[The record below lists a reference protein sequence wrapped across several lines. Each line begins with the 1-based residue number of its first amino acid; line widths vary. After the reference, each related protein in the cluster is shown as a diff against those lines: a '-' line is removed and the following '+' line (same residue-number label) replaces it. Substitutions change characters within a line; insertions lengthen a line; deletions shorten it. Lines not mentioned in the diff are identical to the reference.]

1 MAKMALQIQI
11 DPWKFNYFLR
21 TSKKLEELKGVTV
34 EAEEIDNQVNLN
46 CFLTSSVSIK
56 KFRQHVDKLMK
67 SDTDL
72 ALACDLE
79 WK

>member
-1 MAKMALQIQI
+1 MAKHVLQIQI
-11 DPWKFNYFLR
+11 DPWKFNYFYR

-34 EAEEIDNQVNLN
+34 EAEEVGDQVNLN

-56 KFRQHVDKLMK
+56 KFKAHVDKLMK
-67 SDTDL
+67 ADKDL
-72 ALACDLE
+72 ALACDLV